1 MYKEKYLKYKN
12 KYLLLKGGLPIN
24 RIFSTELDFVD
35 NYNLLPGNS
44 FDKLHFF
51 LETRD
56 LEQPLN
62 LLVGVDNRNENDY
75 KRFKDSEYYS
85 LYISSK
91 SMDEGELD
99 PIRQY
104 YMYNIYYED
113 FYDKIDS
120 FPERMIDNI
129 HFDYYTSYFTPAN
142 TYFALMDRCLKIGGK
157 FIFILEGQHSYG
169 VARLVDNEVIFH
181 NERKIRCNDFPEI
194 SFDHI
199 KHEIYVSDEKA
210 TAFFS
215 ENALSPQFSFT
226 VMTWIDGR
234 MQTYKLNYSTINR
247 QYLRYL
253 RERFPNY
260 IVELK
265 SYNFTDM
272 SYPSGIKY
280 VDGRFI
286 DLNPDLN
293 YLFNTV
299 MNPEEKSRYLET
311 KKLTEA
317 ELTTLLDRIRSSEE
331 HRTELFRLTNTEDR
345 DNLERHIYEQLLIDN
360 FYIEMTRLS

>member
-44 FDKLHFF
+44 FDKLSFF
-51 LETRD
+51 IGSRD

-91 SMDEGELD
+91 TMDEGELD

-157 FIFILEGQHSYG
+157 FIFILEGQHSLMM
-169 VARLVDNEVIFH
+169 ARLVENKVIFQSDR
-181 NERKIRCNDFPEI
+181 EIRCDDFPEI
-194 SFDHI
+194 SFNHNT
-199 KHEIYVSDEKA
+199 HEIYVPDEKA

-215 ENALSPQFSFT
+215 DNALSPQFSFN
-226 VMTWIDGR
+226 VMSWINGR
-234 MQTYKLNYSTINR
+234 MQTYKIKYSTINQ
-247 QYLRYL
+247 QYLIYL
-253 RERFPNY
+253 RERFQNY
-260 IVELK
+260 KVELK
-265 SYNFTDM
+265 SYNFIDY
-272 SYPSGIKY
+272 SYPSGIRY
-280 VDGRFI
+280 VDSRFI
-286 DLNPDLN
+286 DLNPDMN

-299 MNPEEKSRYLET
+299 MNPEEKTRYLET
-311 KKLTEA
+311 KKLSQDEIN
-317 ELTTLLDRIRSSEE
+317 TLLTRIRSSEE
-331 HRTELFRLTNTEDR
+331 HKRELFIITKTIDMNS
-345 DNLERHIYEQLLIDN
+345 LEGHIYEQLLKDN